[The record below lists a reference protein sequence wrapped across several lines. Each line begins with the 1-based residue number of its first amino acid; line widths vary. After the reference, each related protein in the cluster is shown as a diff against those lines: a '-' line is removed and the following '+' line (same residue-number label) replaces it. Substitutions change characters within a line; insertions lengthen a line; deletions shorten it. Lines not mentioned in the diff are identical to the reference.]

1 MKRAHFIQ
9 SMLTLT
15 GTAFIYACK
24 DGIDGAEE
32 LGPGPYASPTINGAK
47 MVY

>member
-15 GTAFIYACK
+15 GTAFIYGCK
-24 DGIDGAEE
+24 EVIDD
-32 LGPGPYASPTINGAK
+32 INEPVTDK
-47 MVY
+47 